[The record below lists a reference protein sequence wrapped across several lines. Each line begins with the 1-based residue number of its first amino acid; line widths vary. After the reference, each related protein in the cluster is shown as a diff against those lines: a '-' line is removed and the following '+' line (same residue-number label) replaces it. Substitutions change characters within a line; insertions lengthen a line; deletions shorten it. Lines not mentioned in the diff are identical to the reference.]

1 MDHPFWIGFF
11 TGLFAA
17 PLAVVVGIGFL
28 VLGIGL
34 WKGR

>member
-1 MDHPFWIGFF
+1 MDPFYVGLLAGIF
-11 TGLFAA
+11 TGPFL
-17 PLAVVVGIGFL
+17 VVVSLGFL

>member
-1 MDHPFWIGFF
+1 MNTFYVGLITGIFLGPF
-11 TGLFAA
+11 
-17 PLAVVVGIGFL
+17 VVVLGLGFL

>member
-1 MDHPFWIGFF
+1 MDPFYLGLL
-11 TGLFAA
+11 TGAFLG
-17 PLAVVVGIGFL
+17 PCVLVVSLGFL